1 MATINQNFNKLAG
14 GYLFPEIARRANA
27 YQNENPQ
34 KVLYR
39 LGIGNTTEALTPSV
53 IKAMAQKVEDLSK
66 RETYSGYG
74 DEQGDKALREAISDF
89 YKKREI
95 SLAADEIFISD
106 GAKSDAANIQSLF
119 ATDNIVAIQNP
130 AYPVYVDTNVVS
142 GRSSDYDQKKNQY
155 SKFVY
160 LSGTKENN
168 FFSPPP
174 KEKVDLIYLCS
185 PNNPTGAVATKE
197 QLQQYV
203 DYAKKQRAIIIFDAA
218 YSEYISDADLPKSIY
233 EIPGAYECAIEI
245 NSFSK
250 FAGFTG
256 VRVGWSVVPKKTVVE
271 NSVEGELNRHWF
283 RRQVTFFNGASN
295 ISQAGAL
302 AVLSDEGLAEA
313 KELIG
318 YYMENARIIREA
330 LETLNLVVFGGDNA
344 PYLWVE
350 TPNNLDSWQF
360 FDQLL
365 NQCQVIATPGVGF
378 GSEGQNYVRF
388 SAFGH
393 RENILAAVKSIKENL
408 VI

>member
-1 MATINQNFNKLAG
+1 MATINQNFNKLAS

-27 YQNENPQ
+27 YQKENPNA
-34 KVLYR
+34 KLFR
-39 LGIGNTTEALTPSV
+39 LGIGNTTEALSPTV
-53 IKAMAQKVEDLSK
+53 IKALSKKVEELAD

-74 DEQGDKALREAISDF
+74 DEQGDSTLREAIANF
-89 YKKREI
+89 YQKRGI
-95 SLAADEIFISD
+95 SLASDEIFISD

-119 ATDNIVAIQNP
+119 GLDNIVAVQNP

-142 GRSSDYDQKKNQY
+142 GRSSEYDQNKNQY
-155 SKFVY
+155 GGLVY
-160 LSGTKENN
+160 LSCTKENN

-197 QLQQYV
+197 QLKEYV
-203 DYAKKQRAIIIFDAA
+203 DYAQIHKAVIIFDAA
-218 YSEYISDADLPKSIY
+218 YSEYINDSSLPKSIY
-233 EIPGAYECAIEI
+233 EIEGAKECAIEI

-256 VRVGWSVVPKKTVVE
+256 VRVGWSVVPKSVVVE
-271 NSVEGELNRHWF
+271 DTEVGELNRHWF

-302 AVLSDEGLAEA
+302 AVLTDEGLAEA
-313 KELIG
+313 NELIS
-318 YYMENARIIREA
+318 YYMENARIIKEG
-330 LETLNLVVFGGDNA
+330 LESLDLAVYGGDNA

-365 NQCQVIATPGVGF
+365 KQCQVIATPGAGF
-378 GSEGQNYVRF
+378 GPAGENYVRF

-393 RENILAAVKSIKENL
+393 RENIVAAVNSIKENL